1 MKANFKE
8 IIKKGKW
15 LENVILT
22 IALMLIVI
30 SAYIGINLLVKKID
44 IADIDLTEEKLNS
57 LSQESKDKIKNISKD
72 TKIIIYGMSSY
83 QEYNLWKFNWCDK

>member
-1 MKANFKE
+1 MKAKFKE

-30 SAYIGINLLVKKID
+30 SAYIGINLLGKKID

-72 TKIIIYGMSSY
+72 TKMDHA
-83 QEYNLWKFNWCDK
+83 LKRTLV